1 MSAQPRSR
9 GLAALVGSLFLVDL
23 GAAMCNIALPLLL
36 VQDYGFSV
44 AVGLTLALQVV
55 PSVLF
60 GPIAGSMIDRFEPRR
75 LAVVSAVGSGLLVA
89 VIPFADALWQ
99 LQVLGV
105 AVGIANMIE
114 GPVRLVLRSS
124 VIEEGDE
131 LRGNGLIVTAERVPS
146 VLGPLLVALVF
157 ALGEVRVVFFV
168 GALLGLLAGA
178 LMYFVP
184 GPGAQPDAQPGAD
197 PDARAGANPDAAP
210 ESDPER
216 PTGWRALAREAYVD
230 NTRSLLRTIGKD
242 RFMRGLTLTA
252 FTYVCAVSV
261 GRFALIQLGAVEFH
275 AVPGFYGY
283 LAGAMALGGV
293 VGGLVAG
300 RLTRFRN
307 GSLYIAGNILEAVA
321 WIAVATTGSTVL
333 ALLMMCAAGV
343 LESIATTVFFAEAQ
357 TRVPEEVAGYYYAA
371 LIPLTEAFGFAGAG
385 LGAAVAAWS
394 GSAAA
399 VCAAALIAVP
409 VLLTARWYLAPA
421 RAAL

>member
-23 GAAMCNIALPLLL
+23 GAAMCTIALPLLL

-75 LAVVSAVGSGLLVA
+75 LAVVSAVGSAVLVA

-105 AVGIANMIE
+105 AVGIATMIE

-146 VLGPLLVALVF
+146 VLGPLLVALAF
-157 ALGEVRVVFFV
+157 ALGEVRVVFLAA
-168 GALLGLLAGA
+168 ALLGLLAGA
-178 LMYFVP
+178 LMYAVP
-184 GPGAQPDAQPGAD
+184 GPAAQPDAAAD
-197 PDARAGANPDAAP
+197 RDAAA
-210 ESDPER
+210 EGDPAR

-275 AVPGFYGY
+275 DVPGFYGY

-293 VGGLVAG
+293 VGGLLAG

-307 GSLYIAGNILEAVA
+307 GSLYVAGNVLEAVA
-321 WIAVATTGSTVL
+321 WIAVAATGSTVL

-385 LGAAVAAWS
+385 LGATVAAWS

-409 VLLTARWYLAPA
+409 VLLTARWYRIPA
-421 RAAL
+421 GAAL